1 MIEFLRHATGLCGEG
16 HPNLLLGGGALVVA
30 YRYCWCW
37 LKLKFNK
44 DHVCNHGEDKEV

>member
-37 LKLKFNK
+37 LKVKFNRN
-44 DHVCNHGEDKEV
+44 HVCDHGKDTEV

>member
-16 HPNLLLGGGALVVA
+16 HPNLLLGAGGIVVA

-37 LKLKFNK
+37 LKSKFNTE
-44 DHVCNHGEDKEV
+44 HVCTHGKKDEI

>member
-16 HPNLLLGGGALVVA
+16 HPNLLLGAGSLVIA

-37 LKLKFNK
+37 LKVKFNK
-44 DHVCNHGEDKEV
+44 NHVCSHEEKD